1 MTTLI
6 SAPIAGFKQYSL
18 GDWFDWIMN
27 QDDTDVKVCLA
38 TNGRDSL
45 LLKAELE
52 KIQLVH
58 KTHVPIQ
65 LIVVDLPHSEK
76 NTIIQNITY
85 ARELCRR
92 TAKKEN
98 CEHLLFLDTDTIP
111 LNLSTIQ
118 ILKATG
124 FNAVSGLYFYKNSK
138 EPVAI
143 DEDTGTNFNLE
154 KLKEAYEK
162 RQTIPAWGFG
172 FGCFLMHKEVF
183 SKYAF
188 DYDLFGENKTDDF
201 GYIELLHR
209 NGVKT
214 WLHPYI
220 TCKHLT
226 SNDNFHKLN
235 EATQI
240 LINKEEN

>member
-18 GDWFDWIMN
+18 GDWIAWIEN
-27 QDDTDVKVCLA
+27 QEDPDIKVCLT

-45 LLKAELE
+45 TLKAELE
-52 KIQLVH
+52 KIKITH
-58 KTHVPIQ
+58 KTGKEIP

-98 CEHLLFLDTDTIP
+98 CEYLLFLDTDTIP
-111 LNLSTIQ
+111 YNLNTIQ
-118 ILKATG
+118 ILKSTG
-124 FNAVSGLYFYKNSK
+124 KEAVSGLYFYKNSK

-143 DEDTGTNFNLE
+143 DEDTGTNFNLN
-154 KLKEAYEK
+154 KLEEAYTERK
-162 RQTIPAWGFG
+162 TIPAWGFG
-172 FGCFLMHKEVF
+172 FGCFLMHKNVF
-183 SKYAF
+183 SKYEF
-188 DYDLFGENKTDDF
+188 DYELFGECRTDDF

-214 WLHPYI
+214 WIHPYI
-220 TCKHLT
+220 MCKHLA

-235 EATQI
+235 EATEI